1 MNCRAHPRSKQS
13 GQQGYAILM
22 VIFLATLMVILAM
35 AAAPNILTEGRRQKE
50 QIMVWRGHQYVR
62 GIKLYYRKMGHFPT
76 SIDDLMKPQMG
87 NIHFMR
93 KAYKDP
99 MNKEDGSWRLIYVGP
114 SGQLIGSL
122 RPPQTLTMPGVSGAV
137 GTPASQMGSLA
148 GTQTPGTPAGGA
160 QASSGQGGQSN
171 QGGNAESGQGGDQT
185 DQSSDA
191 DSDSNSD
198 SGNQSDSATP
208 QSGQATPPQPTSGMP
223 GTSGLNPSPNPGGF
237 FGGGSSGDTGTIMGG
252 NIIGVGSKVNH
263 RSIMVY
269 EKAKNYRLFEFIWD
283 PSKDMITV
291 GGSATPLGPTGAPLG
306 TTTPTGP
313 GMGMPGVGA
322 PGTGTTS
329 PMNPTPPPNEPP
341 TTDQNPPQN

>member
-1 MNCRAHPRSKQS
+1 
-13 GQQGYAILM
+13 
-22 VIFLATLMVILAM
+22 
-35 AAAPNILTEGRRQKE
+35 
-50 QIMVWRGHQYVR
+50 
-62 GIKLYYRKMGHFPT
+62 
-76 SIDDLMKPQMG
+76 
-87 NIHFMR
+87 
-93 KAYKDP
+93 
-99 MNKEDGSWRLIYVGP
+99 
-114 SGQLIGSL
+114 
-122 RPPQTLTMPGVSGAV
+122 
-137 GTPASQMGSLA
+137 
-148 GTQTPGTPAGGA
+148 
-160 QASSGQGGQSN
+160 
-171 QGGNAESGQGGDQT
+171 
-185 DQSSDA
+185 
-191 DSDSNSD
+191 
-198 SGNQSDSATP
+198 
-208 QSGQATPPQPTSGMP
+208 
-223 GTSGLNPSPNPGGF
+223 
-237 FGGGSSGDTGTIMGG
+237 MGG